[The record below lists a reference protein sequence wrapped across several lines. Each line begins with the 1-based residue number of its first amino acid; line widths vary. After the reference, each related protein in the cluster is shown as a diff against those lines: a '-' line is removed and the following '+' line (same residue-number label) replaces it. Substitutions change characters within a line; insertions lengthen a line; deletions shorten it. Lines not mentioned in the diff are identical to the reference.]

1 MTDMPRYLLVA
12 AIIAVLILIHEAGH
26 FLCAKLLRIPVRE
39 FALGFGPQLL
49 GFRWAETDV
58 RLNLLPLG
66 GYCAFF
72 DDDKE
77 SDYAQ
82 DDPRLLRA
90 RPVWQRLLVVT
101 GGVFANYVFAFL
113 MLLIAAVTIGYLNFK
128 TGDLQI
134 SQVTPQMPAEAAG
147 FKAGDLVVSVDSRPI
162 HAPDEFI
169 GAIKDHTSKLTTV
182 VVKRGTTTV
191 PLTVTPN
198 ERGKIGVA
206 IQPTFVKRE
215 YVKPSNPLMAALQ
228 TQGTLTVQTVDGF
241 VRLVT
246 GRMNVNELG
255 GVVEIGRAGAFV
267 AKNDLRDMLSFTAM
281 ISIGLAV
288 MNILPLPALDG
299 GHIIFLLIE
308 ALFRRPIPKRIEE
321 PIQQGGLILLLSL
334 MTLLLIKDIVRPI
347 KYPELPT
354 PSPSVSPSISPHR

>member
-1 MTDMPRYLLVA
+1 MTDIQRYLLVA
-12 AIIAVLILIHEAGH
+12 VIIAVLILVHEAGH

-39 FALGFGPQLL
+39 FALGFGPQIL
-49 GFRWAETDV
+49 GFKWAETDV

-66 GYCAFF
+66 GYCAFY
-72 DDDKE
+72 DDDKANE
-77 SDYAQ
+77 LEP

-101 GGVFANYVFAFL
+101 GGVFANYTFAFL
-113 MLLIAAVTIGYLNFK
+113 VLLISAVTIGYLNFK

-134 SQVTPQMPAEAAG
+134 AQVMPDQPAARAG
-147 FKAGDLVVSVDSRPI
+147 FKAGDLVVSVDGRAI

-169 GAIKDHTSKLTTV
+169 SAIRDHASKLTTV
-182 VVKRGTTTV
+182 MIKRGGATLPIQV
-191 PLTVTPN
+191 QPSD
-198 ERGKIGVA
+198 RGKIGVS
-206 IQPTFVKRE
+206 IQPTFISRE
-215 YVKPSNPLMAALQ
+215 YVRPSNPLLAAIG
-228 TQGTLTVQTVDGF
+228 TQGYLTVQTVDGF
-241 VRLVT
+241 VKLVT

-299 GHIIFLLIE
+299 GHVIFLLLE
-308 ALFRRPIPKRIEE
+308 ALRRKPIPKRIEE

-347 KYPELPT
+347 KYPELPAPT
-354 PSPSVSPSISPHR
+354 PSVSPKR